1 MLKKTFR
8 TFAAF
13 LIIAAVLSS
22 TFLTAF
28 AGTETY
34 VPFESYTYWNDI
46 TGAGRKIVY
55 NRPMYDTKQVITAQS
70 IGVDAFTEIS
80 DICTDGDGNM
90 YILDSDSRIVVL
102 SSDFRFLREITSVK
116 GDENYTFVGARNVF
130 VGEDGK
136 IFISDTENNRVLVC
150 DGTGNYID
158 EYLLPESP
166 LIPENFVFRPVRTVA
181 DSKGYVYILSD
192 GSYYGALLYAPDKS
206 FIGFYG
212 SNTVVNGVIGALKS
226 LLERMFPNNSKK
238 SSSERKLPFVF
249 SDIVVDDRD
258 FIYTAT
264 DSLSVAQIKKLSP
277 GSGSNILDS
286 EDVNFTDDEV
296 NRTYNN
302 GEIFKQTITG
312 LEVDED
318 GMIYCLDS
326 SYGRIYVYDPE
337 CRMVTAFG
345 GGMGNGTQKGTFSN
359 ASAISSFGG
368 NIFVSDKANNNVTVF
383 SRNSYGDKVMS
394 LIKMT
399 NNGDYSESR
408 EGWEEVLKLD
418 RNLQLAYVGLA
429 RAYLADGEYELAM
442 DSALEGYDRE
452 TYSLAFEYYRNIW
465 IADNFT
471 WLFLVIIFAIAAL
484 IAAAVV
490 ISKKQIKII
499 RNQEISLLLKTSV
512 HPGNVFSEIKDKQK
526 GSVLLAVVMLLLF
539 YVSTVSNTLF
549 GGFMFT
555 AYDPGSF
562 NSLLLFVRSVGLVL
576 LWIAANWLVCTLAG
590 GKGKAKEIFIVTCYS
605 LTPLIVRN
613 IICTVFSN
621 FLLPTEGSFLSI
633 LTAAAYIYAAIIF
646 IIGMMRIHDFTMSR
660 FIGTSI
666 LTVCGMAAI
675 VFLIVLVGILLQQ
688 LGGFIATIFVELIM

>member
-1 MLKKTFR
+1 
-8 TFAAF
+8 
-13 LIIAAVLSS
+13 
-22 TFLTAF
+22 
-28 AGTETY
+28 
-34 VPFESYTYWNDI
+34 
-46 TGAGRKIVY
+46 
-55 NRPMYDTKQVITAQS
+55 
-70 IGVDAFTEIS
+70 
-80 DICTDGDGNM
+80 
-90 YILDSDSRIVVL
+90 
-102 SSDFRFLREITSVK
+102 
-116 GDENYTFVGARNVF
+116 
-130 VGEDGK
+130 
-136 IFISDTENNRVLVC
+136 
-150 DGTGNYID
+150 
-158 EYLLPESP
+158 
-166 LIPENFVFRPVRTVA
+166 
-181 DSKGYVYILSD
+181 
-192 GSYYGALLYAPDKS
+192 
-206 FIGFYG
+206 
-212 SNTVVNGVIGALKS
+212 
-226 LLERMFPNNSKK
+226 
-238 SSSERKLPFVF
+238 
-249 SDIVVDDRD
+249 
-258 FIYTAT
+258 
-264 DSLSVAQIKKLSP
+264 
-277 GSGSNILDS
+277 
-286 EDVNFTDDEV
+286 
-296 NRTYNN
+296 
-302 GEIFKQTITG
+302 
-312 LEVDED
+312 
-318 GMIYCLDS
+318 
-326 SYGRIYVYDPE
+326 
-337 CRMVTAFG
+337 
-345 GGMGNGTQKGTFSN
+345 
-359 ASAISSFGG
+359 
-368 NIFVSDKANNNVTVF
+368 
-383 SRNSYGDKVMS
+383 MS

-484 IAAAVV
+484 ISVAVV

-499 RNQEISLLLKTSV
+499 GNQEISLLLKTSV

-613 IICTVFSN
+613 IIWTVFSN